1 MFQTRGVEAVNRYP
15 AGVQTISDGGV
26 VRFWKG
32 SKVLERGG
40 TGTGL
45 QRIDVAADE
54 CWIECLHV
62 PAGAPVQ
69 DESIAHRS
77 RRNSAHR
84 AALAG
89 VPAPFVI
96 EEVED
101 TILLDGTADRSS
113 EHVADELRTIDAR
126 PVVEEIIRRRDRV
139 TVELVE

>member
-1 MFQTRGVEAVNRYP
+1 MFQTRGVEAVKRYP
-15 AGVQTISDGGV
+15 AVFRPSPTVES
-26 VRFWKG
+26 FG
-32 SKVLERGG
+32 SGKDRKYSSAAEL
-40 TGTGL
+40 GTGL

-54 CWIECLHV
+54 CRIECLHV
-62 PAGAPVQ
+62 PADAPVQ
-69 DESIAHRS
+69 DGSIAHRS

-101 TILLDGTADRSS
+101 TILLDGTADRGS

-126 PVVEEIIRRRDRV
+126 PVVEENHSPP
-139 TVELVE
+139 